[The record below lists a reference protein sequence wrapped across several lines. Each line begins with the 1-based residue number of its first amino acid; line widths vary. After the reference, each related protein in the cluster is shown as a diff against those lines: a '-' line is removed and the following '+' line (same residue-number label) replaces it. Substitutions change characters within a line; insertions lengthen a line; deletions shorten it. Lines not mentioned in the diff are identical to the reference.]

1 MAPHGLH
8 KRAHLCLELPED
20 LADRALQAIRLRA
33 DRQVAHGRG
42 AAHAARPTSA
52 GIALRPR
59 DAHLTLPSAEELNDD
74 QELLGLGQ
82 AHHHHLAGA
91 QAVPLPQ
98 REEQHLGEALP
109 KRVLLNLRP
118 LPLHVKFGQL
128 LLEARDGAGVANEVH
143 GEVRGRPAER
153 AGRLRQRETRL
164 GASHTKLVSAR
175 ARRRHWP
182 RHRLAEETQAYGAL
196 QVVGDGLLGR
206 EVDQR
211 GRHSAWKAAAVHDSH
226 EATRSSLPIEGAK
239 LSFETGLRR
248 GGQCQ
253 KRKRRSR
260 RACRLAGLGKPTI
273 HAPCRRRTAP
283 YAADRPP
290 RTALAAIAYSPR

>member
-1 MAPHGLH
+1 MAPQGFH

-20 LADRALQAIRLRA
+20 LADRALQAKRLRA

-74 QELLGLGQ
+74 QELLRLGQ

-128 LLEARDGAGVANEVH
+128 LLEARDGSGVDHEVH
-143 GEVRGRPAER
+143 GSARHRGRPAER

-164 GASHTKLVSAR
+164 GTPHAKLVSAR
-175 ARRRHWP
+175 VRRRHWP
-182 RHRLAEETQAYGAL
+182 RDRLAEETQAYGAL

-211 GRHSAWKAAAVHDSH
+211 GRHSAWETSDSPRL
-226 EATRSSLPIEGAK
+226 TSRRSSLPNRSVANYV
-239 LSFETGLRR
+239 SETV
-248 GGQCQ
+248 
-253 KRKRRSR
+253 
-260 RACRLAGLGKPTI
+260 
-273 HAPCRRRTAP
+273 
-283 YAADRPP
+283 
-290 RTALAAIAYSPR
+290 